1 MKYKYNIKNLDC
13 ANCAK
18 KIEETLNKDKNIK
31 SASVNFAKQTVT
43 VETNISDPFNYVKD
57 IVEKIE
63 PDAILSKEEI
73 KETKNKDIYRIL
85 LGAFL
90 GILGIIIKAP
100 KYLSMILI
108 LLAYIILLYRT
119 LTTAIKQLRN
129 KTINENFLVTI
140 STIGAYLLGETHEGL
155 MVIFLY
161 EIGKMLES
169 KAVNKSR
176 NSVAELMN
184 IKEETS
190 NLKDNNK
197 IKVVPTTEIK
207 VGDIIVVKEGERV
220 PLDGIVVKGETMLDT
235 SALTGESLP
244 VSVSTGDNVLSGSI
258 NKGGILEI
266 KVSSIYKDS
275 TVNKI
280 LELVENAT
288 ERKTKVETIVSKYSS
303 KYTIGVII
311 IAILTALFLPLFT
324 NMTYTESIYKGLTIL
339 VISCPCAIAIS
350 IPLSYFSGIGA
361 ASKEGILI
369 KGSNYLDSIKDIKEI
384 VFDKTG
390 TITTGEFY
398 ISKINIHD
406 KKYTEDQIMKIF
418 AGGESLSNHPI
429 AKSVLKNYTKEI
441 NHEDIKDYKEVSGKG
456 IEFTYKKDKVRI
468 GNAKFCKNKEEN
480 SNIYLMINNSIVAD
494 LEIKDEIKKDVVNTM
509 QELKKMNI
517 NIHMFTGDT
526 KEKATEIAQ
535 QVGIDNIN
543 YSMLPSDKY
552 TYLEEIIKKKTE
564 KSIVSFVGDGINDAP
579 VLKLSDLGISMGSLG
594 TDSAIEA
601 SDVVIMNDNLEK
613 IVTAINISKK
623 TNKIIKE
630 NLIFALGVKLLVL
643 VLTLIG
649 LSTML
654 EAVFA
659 DVGVTVLCILN
670 TLRLLKNNNS
680 CNIRKS
686 NI

>member
-1 MKYKYNIKNLDC
+1 MKYKYNIKHLDC

-31 SASVNFAKQTVT
+31 SASINFAKQTVT

-90 GILGIIIKAP
+90 GILGIIIKTP

-119 LTTAIKQLRN
+119 LTTAIKQLKN

-140 STIGAYLLGETHEGL
+140 STIGSYLLGETHEGL

-288 ERKTKVETIVSKYSS
+288 ERKTKVETILSKYSS
-303 KYTIGVII
+303 KYTIGVMI

-324 NMTYTESIYKGLTIL
+324 NMTYTDSIYKGLTIL

-406 KKYTEDQIMKIF
+406 KKYTEDQIMEIF

-468 GNAKFCKNKEEN
+468 GNAKFCKVKEEN

-494 LEIKDEIKKDVVNTM
+494 LEIKDEIKKDAIKTI
-509 QELKKMNI
+509 QKLKNMNI

-526 KEKATEIAQ
+526 KEKATEIAT

-670 TLRLLKNNNS
+670 TLRLLK
-680 CNIRKS
+680 K
-686 NI
+686 

>member
-31 SASVNFAKQTVT
+31 SASINFAKQTVI

-90 GILGIIIKAP
+90 GVLGIIIKTP

-119 LTTAIKQLRN
+119 LTTAIKQLKN

-324 NMTYTESIYKGLTIL
+324 NMTYTDSIYKGLTIL

-406 KKYTEDQIMKIF
+406 KKYTEDQIMEIF

-468 GNAKFCKNKEEN
+468 GNAKFCKVKEEN

-670 TLRLLKNNNS
+670 TLRLLK
-680 CNIRKS
+680 K
-686 NI
+686 

>member
-1 MKYKYNIKNLDC
+1 MKYKYNIKDLDC

-31 SASVNFAKQTVT
+31 SASINFAKQTVI
-43 VETNISDPFNYVKD
+43 VETNISEPFNYVKD

-90 GILGIIIKAP
+90 GVLGIIIKTP

-119 LTTAIKQLRN
+119 LTTAIKQLKN

-324 NMTYTESIYKGLTIL
+324 NMTYTDSIYKGLTIL

-406 KKYTEDQIMKIF
+406 KKYTEDQIMEIF

-468 GNAKFCKNKEEN
+468 GNAKFCKVKEEN

-535 QVGIDNIN
+535 QVGIYNIN

-670 TLRLLKNNNS
+670 TLRLLK
-680 CNIRKS
+680 K
-686 NI
+686 

>member
-90 GILGIIIKAP
+90 GVLGIIIKTP

-119 LTTAIKQLRN
+119 LTTAIKQLKN

-258 NKGGILEI
+258 NKGCILEI

-324 NMTYTESIYKGLTIL
+324 NMTYTDSIYKGLTIL

-406 KKYTEDQIMKIF
+406 KKYTEDQIMEIF

-649 LSTML
+649 ISTML

>member
-1 MKYKYNIKNLDC
+1 MKYKYNIKDLDC

-31 SASVNFAKQTVT
+31 STSVNFAKQTVI

-57 IVEKIE
+57 IVKKIE

-119 LTTAIKQLRN
+119 LTIAIKQLRN

-161 EIGKMLES
+161 EIGKILES

-197 IKVVPTTEIK
+197 IKIVPTTEIK

-244 VSVSTGDNVLSGSI
+244 VSASTGDKVLSGSI
-258 NKGGILEI
+258 NKGGVLEI
-266 KVSSIYKDS
+266 KVSSLYKDS

-324 NMTYTESIYKGLTIL
+324 NMTYTDSIYKGLTIL

-406 KKYTEDQIMKIF
+406 KKYTEDQIMEIF

-543 YSMLPSDKY
+543 YSMLPNDKY
-552 TYLEEIIKKKTE
+552 TCLEKIIKNKKE

-579 VLKLSDLGISMGSLG
+579 VLKLSDLGISMGNLG

-613 IVTAINISKK
+613 IVTAIKISKK

-630 NLIFALGVKLLVL
+630 NLIFALGVKMLVL

-670 TLRLLKNNNS
+670 TLRLLK
-680 CNIRKS
+680 K
-686 NI
+686 

>member
-1 MKYKYNIKNLDC
+1 MKYKYNIKDLDC

-31 SASVNFAKQTVT
+31 SASINFAKQTVT

-90 GILGIIIKAP
+90 GILGIIIKTP

-119 LTTAIKQLRN
+119 LTTAIKQLKN

-244 VSVSTGDNVLSGSI
+244 ISVSIGDKVLSGSI
-258 NKGGILEI
+258 NKGGVLEI
-266 KVSSIYKDS
+266 KVSSLYKDS

-324 NMTYTESIYKGLTIL
+324 NMTYTDSIYKGLTIL

-406 KKYTEDQIMKIF
+406 KKYTEDQIMEIF

-441 NHEDIKDYKEVSGKG
+441 NHEDIKDYKEVSGNG

-494 LEIKDEIKKDVVNTM
+494 LEIKDEIKKDVVNTI
-509 QELKKMNI
+509 QKLKNMNI

-670 TLRLLKNNNS
+670 TLRLLK
-680 CNIRKS
+680 K
-686 NI
+686 

>member
-1 MKYKYNIKNLDC
+1 MKYKYNIKDLDC

-57 IVEKIE
+57 IVENIE

-90 GILGIIIKAP
+90 GVLGMIIKTP

-119 LTTAIKQLRN
+119 LTTAIKQLKN

-324 NMTYTESIYKGLTIL
+324 NMTYTDSIYKGLTIL

-406 KKYTEDQIMKIF
+406 KKYTEDQIMEIF

-670 TLRLLKNNNS
+670 TLRLLK
-680 CNIRKS
+680 K
-686 NI
+686 

>member
-57 IVEKIE
+57 IVENIE

-90 GILGIIIKAP
+90 GILGIIIKNP

-119 LTTAIKQLRN
+119 LTTAIKQLKN

-169 KAVNKSR
+169 KAVNKGR

-184 IKEETS
+184 IKEEIS

-244 VSVSTGDNVLSGSI
+244 ISVSIGDKVLSGSI
-258 NKGGILEI
+258 NKGGVLEI
-266 KVSSIYKDS
+266 KVSSLYKDS

-324 NMTYTESIYKGLTIL
+324 NMTYTDSIYKGLTIL

-406 KKYTEDQIMKIF
+406 KKYTEDQIMEIF

-509 QELKKMNI
+509 QELKNMNI

-535 QVGIDNIN
+535 QVGIYNIN

-670 TLRLLKNNNS
+670 TLRLLK
-680 CNIRKS
+680 K
-686 NI
+686 

>member
-324 NMTYTESIYKGLTIL
+324 NMTYTDSIYKGLTIL

-406 KKYTEDQIMKIF
+406 KKYTEDQIMEIF

-429 AKSVLKNYTKEI
+429 AKSALKNYTKEI

-509 QELKKMNI
+509 QELKNMNI

-535 QVGIDNIN
+535 QVGIYNIN

>member
-1 MKYKYNIKNLDC
+1 MKYKYNIKDLDC

-31 SASVNFAKQTVT
+31 SASINFAKQTVI

-90 GILGIIIKAP
+90 GVLGIIIKAP

-119 LTTAIKQLRN
+119 LTTAIKQLKN

-184 IKEETS
+184 IKEEIS

-244 VSVSTGDNVLSGSI
+244 ISVSIGDKVLSGSI
-258 NKGGILEI
+258 NKGGVLEI

-324 NMTYTESIYKGLTIL
+324 NMTYTDSIYKGLTIL

-406 KKYTEDQIMKIF
+406 KKYTEDQIMEIF

-480 SNIYLMINNSIVAD
+480 SNIYLMINNSLVAD

-670 TLRLLKNNNS
+670 TLRLLK
-680 CNIRKS
+680 K
-686 NI
+686 

>member
-1 MKYKYNIKNLDC
+1 MKYKYNIKHLDC

-31 SASVNFAKQTVT
+31 SASINFAKQTVT

-90 GILGIIIKAP
+90 GVLGIIIKNP

-119 LTTAIKQLRN
+119 LTTAIKQLKN

-155 MVIFLY
+155 IVIFLY

-184 IKEETS
+184 IKEEIS

-266 KVSSIYKDS
+266 KVSSLYKDS

-311 IAILTALFLPLFT
+311 IAILTALFLSLFT
-324 NMTYTESIYKGLTIL
+324 NMTYTDSIYKGLTIL

-406 KKYTEDQIMKIF
+406 KKYTEDQIMEIF

-429 AKSVLKNYTKEI
+429 AKYVLKNYTKEI

-480 SNIYLMINNSIVAD
+480 SNIYLMINNSLVAD
-494 LEIKDEIKKDVVNTM
+494 LEIKDEIKKDAIKTI
-509 QELKKMNI
+509 QKLKNMNI

-526 KEKATEIAQ
+526 KEKATEIAT

-552 TYLEEIIKKKTE
+552 TCLEKIIKKKTE
-564 KSIVSFVGDGINDAP
+564 KTIVSFVGDGINDAP

-630 NLIFALGVKLLVL
+630 NLIFALGIKLLVL

-670 TLRLLKNNNS
+670 TLRLLK
-680 CNIRKS
+680 K
-686 NI
+686 

>member
-90 GILGIIIKAP
+90 GILGIIIKTP

-119 LTTAIKQLRN
+119 LTTAIKQLKN

-244 VSVSTGDNVLSGSI
+244 ISVSIGDKVLSGSI
-258 NKGGILEI
+258 NKGGVLEI

-324 NMTYTESIYKGLTIL
+324 NMTYTDSIYKGLTIL

-406 KKYTEDQIMKIF
+406 KKYTEDQIMEIF

-441 NHEDIKDYKEVSGKG
+441 NHEDIKDYKEVSGNG

-509 QELKKMNI
+509 QELKNMNI

-535 QVGIDNIN
+535 QVGIYNIN

-670 TLRLLKNNNS
+670 TLRLLK
-680 CNIRKS
+680 K
-686 NI
+686 

>member
-57 IVEKIE
+57 IVENIE

-90 GILGIIIKAP
+90 GILGIIIKNP

-119 LTTAIKQLRN
+119 LTTAIKQLKN

-324 NMTYTESIYKGLTIL
+324 NMTYTDSIYKGLTIL

-406 KKYTEDQIMKIF
+406 KKYTEDQIMEIF
-418 AGGESLSNHPI
+418 AVGESLSNHPI

-564 KSIVSFVGDGINDAP
+564 KSIVLFVGDGINDAP

>member
-1 MKYKYNIKNLDC
+1 MKYKYNIKDLDC

-43 VETNISDPFNYVKD
+43 VETNISDSFNYVKD
-57 IVEKIE
+57 IVENIE

-90 GILGIIIKAP
+90 GILGIIIKNP

-119 LTTAIKQLRN
+119 LTTAIKQLKN

-324 NMTYTESIYKGLTIL
+324 NMTYTDSIYKGLTIL

-406 KKYTEDQIMKIF
+406 KKYTEDQIMEIF

-468 GNAKFCKNKEEN
+468 GNAKFCKVKEEN

>member
-90 GILGIIIKAP
+90 GVLGIIIKTP

-258 NKGGILEI
+258 NKGCILEI

-324 NMTYTESIYKGLTIL
+324 NMTYTDSIYKGLTIL

-406 KKYTEDQIMKIF
+406 KKYTEDQIMEIF

-429 AKSVLKNYTKEI
+429 AKSILKNYTKEI

-468 GNAKFCKNKEEN
+468 GNAKFCKVKEEN

>member
-1 MKYKYNIKNLDC
+1 MKYKYNIKDLDC

-18 KIEETLNKDKNIK
+18 KIEEILNKDKNIK
-31 SASVNFAKQTVT
+31 SASINFAKQTVT

-90 GILGIIIKAP
+90 GVLGIIIKAP

-119 LTTAIKQLRN
+119 LTTAIKQLKN

-244 VSVSTGDNVLSGSI
+244 VSVSTGDNLLSGSI
-258 NKGGILEI
+258 NKGSVLEI

-324 NMTYTESIYKGLTIL
+324 NMTYTDSIYKGLTIL

-406 KKYTEDQIMKIF
+406 KKYTEDQIMEIF

-649 LSTML
+649 ISTML

-670 TLRLLKNNNS
+670 TLRLLK
-680 CNIRKS
+680 K
-686 NI
+686 

>member
-1 MKYKYNIKNLDC
+1 MKYKYNIKDLDC

-31 SASVNFAKQTVT
+31 SASVNFAKQTVI

-57 IVEKIE
+57 IVKKIE

-90 GILGIIIKAP
+90 GVLGIIIKTP

-108 LLAYIILLYRT
+108 LLAYITLLYRT
-119 LTTAIKQLRN
+119 LTTAIKQLKN

-161 EIGKMLES
+161 EIGKILES

-184 IKEETS
+184 IKEEIS

-197 IKVVPTTEIK
+197 IKIVPTTEIK

-324 NMTYTESIYKGLTIL
+324 NMTYTDSIYKGLTIL

-406 KKYTEDQIMKIF
+406 KKYTEDQIMEIF

-480 SNIYLMINNSIVAD
+480 SNIYLMINNSLVAD

-509 QELKKMNI
+509 QELKNMNI

-613 IVTAINISKK
+613 IVTAIKISKK

-630 NLIFALGVKLLVL
+630 NLIFALGVKMLVL

-670 TLRLLKNNNS
+670 TLRLLK
-680 CNIRKS
+680 K
-686 NI
+686 

>member
-18 KIEETLNKDKNIK
+18 TLEDRLNKDKNIK

-90 GILGIIIKAP
+90 GVLGIIIKTP

-155 MVIFLY
+155 MVILLY

-324 NMTYTESIYKGLTIL
+324 NMTYTDSIYKGLTIL

-406 KKYTEDQIMKIF
+406 KKYTEDQIMEIF

-509 QELKKMNI
+509 QELKNMNI

-526 KEKATEIAQ
+526 KEKTTEIAQ
-535 QVGIDNIN
+535 QVGIYNIN

>member
-1 MKYKYNIKNLDC
+1 MKYKYNIKDLDC

-31 SASVNFAKQTVT
+31 SASINFAKQTVT

-90 GILGIIIKAP
+90 GVLGIIIKAP

-119 LTTAIKQLRN
+119 LTTAIKQLKN

-184 IKEETS
+184 IKEEIS

-324 NMTYTESIYKGLTIL
+324 NMTYTDSIYKGLTIL

-406 KKYTEDQIMKIF
+406 KKYTEDQIMEIF

-480 SNIYLMINNSIVAD
+480 SNIYLMINNSLVAD

-670 TLRLLKNNNS
+670 TLRLLK
-680 CNIRKS
+680 K
-686 NI
+686 

>member
-1 MKYKYNIKNLDC
+1 MKYKYNIKDLDC

-31 SASVNFAKQTVT
+31 SASINFAKQTVI

-90 GILGIIIKAP
+90 GVLGIIIKAP

-119 LTTAIKQLRN
+119 LTTAIKQLKN

-184 IKEETS
+184 IKEEIS

-324 NMTYTESIYKGLTIL
+324 NMTYTDSIYKGLTIL

-406 KKYTEDQIMKIF
+406 KKYTEDQIMEIF

-552 TYLEEIIKKKTE
+552 TYLEKIIKKKTE

-670 TLRLLKNNNS
+670 TLRLLK
-680 CNIRKS
+680 K
-686 NI
+686 

>member
-31 SASVNFAKQTVT
+31 STSVNFAKQTVT

-90 GILGIIIKAP
+90 GILGIIIKTP

-119 LTTAIKQLRN
+119 LTTAIKQLKN

-184 IKEETS
+184 IKEEIS

-324 NMTYTESIYKGLTIL
+324 NMTYTDSIYKGLTIL

-406 KKYTEDQIMKIF
+406 KKYTEDQIMEIF

-429 AKSVLKNYTKEI
+429 AKSILKNYTKEI

-480 SNIYLMINNSIVAD
+480 SNIYLMINNSLVAD
-494 LEIKDEIKKDVVNTM
+494 LEIKDEIKKDAIKTI
-509 QELKKMNI
+509 QKLKNMNI

-564 KSIVSFVGDGINDAP
+564 KTIVSFVGDGINDAP

-649 LSTML
+649 ISTML

-670 TLRLLKNNNS
+670 TLRLLK
-680 CNIRKS
+680 K
-686 NI
+686 

>member
-1 MKYKYNIKNLDC
+1 MKYKYNIKDLDC

-31 SASVNFAKQTVT
+31 SASINFAKQTVT

-90 GILGIIIKAP
+90 GMLGIIIKAP

-161 EIGKMLES
+161 EIGKILES

-184 IKEETS
+184 IKEEIS

-220 PLDGIVVKGETMLDT
+220 PLDGIVVKGKTMLDT

-244 VSVSTGDNVLSGSI
+244 VSVSIGDKVLSGSI
-258 NKGGILEI
+258 NKGGVLEI

-324 NMTYTESIYKGLTIL
+324 NMTYTDSIYKGLTIL

-406 KKYTEDQIMKIF
+406 KKYTEDQIMEIF

-480 SNIYLMINNSIVAD
+480 SNIYLMINNSLVAD

-670 TLRLLKNNNS
+670 TLRLLK
-680 CNIRKS
+680 K
-686 NI
+686 

>member
-1 MKYKYNIKNLDC
+1 MKYKYNIKHLDC

-31 SASVNFAKQTVT
+31 SASINFAKQTVT

-90 GILGIIIKAP
+90 GILGIIIKTP

-119 LTTAIKQLRN
+119 LTTAIKQLKN

-155 MVIFLY
+155 MVIFSY

-184 IKEETS
+184 IKEEIS

-311 IAILTALFLPLFT
+311 IAILTALFLSLFT
-324 NMTYTESIYKGLTIL
+324 NMTYTDSIYKGLTIL

-369 KGSNYLDSIKDIKEI
+369 KGSNYLDSIKDIREI

-406 KKYTEDQIMKIF
+406 KKYTEDQIMEIF

-429 AKSVLKNYTKEI
+429 AKYVLKNYTKEI

-468 GNAKFCKNKEEN
+468 GNAKFCKVKEEN
-480 SNIYLMINNSIVAD
+480 SNIYLMINNSLVAD
-494 LEIKDEIKKDVVNTM
+494 LEIKDEIKKDAIKTI
-509 QELKKMNI
+509 QKLKNMNI

-543 YSMLPSDKY
+543 YSMLPNDKY
-552 TYLEEIIKKKTE
+552 TCLEKIIKNKKE
-564 KSIVSFVGDGINDAP
+564 KTIVSFVGDGINDAP

-630 NLIFALGVKLLVL
+630 NLIFALGIKLLVL

-670 TLRLLKNNNS
+670 TLRLLK
-680 CNIRKS
+680 K
-686 NI
+686 

>member
-18 KIEETLNKDKNIK
+18 KIEENLNKDKNIK
-31 SASVNFAKQTVT
+31 SASINFAKQTVT

-90 GILGIIIKAP
+90 GILGIIIKNP
-100 KYLSMILI
+100 KYLNMILI

-324 NMTYTESIYKGLTIL
+324 NMTYTDSIYKGLTIL

-406 KKYTEDQIMKIF
+406 KKYTEDQIMEIF

-468 GNAKFCKNKEEN
+468 GNAKFCKVKEEN

>member
-324 NMTYTESIYKGLTIL
+324 NMTYTDSIYKGLTIL

-369 KGSNYLDSIKDIKEI
+369 KGSNFLDSIKDIKEI

-406 KKYTEDQIMKIF
+406 KKYTEDQIMEIF

>member
-1 MKYKYNIKNLDC
+1 MKYKYNIKDLDC

-31 SASVNFAKQTVT
+31 SASINFAKQTVT

-90 GILGIIIKAP
+90 GVLGIIIKVP

-119 LTTAIKQLRN
+119 LTTAIKQLKN

-184 IKEETS
+184 IKEEIS

-324 NMTYTESIYKGLTIL
+324 NMTYTDSIYKGLTIL

-369 KGSNYLDSIKDIKEI
+369 KGSNYLDSIKDINEI

-406 KKYTEDQIMKIF
+406 KKYTEDQIMEIF

-649 LSTML
+649 ISTML

-670 TLRLLKNNNS
+670 TLRLLK
-680 CNIRKS
+680 K
-686 NI
+686 

>member
-1 MKYKYNIKNLDC
+1 MKYKYNIKDLDC

-31 SASVNFAKQTVT
+31 SASINFAKQTVT

-90 GILGIIIKAP
+90 GVLGIIIKAP

-119 LTTAIKQLRN
+119 LTTAIKQLKN

-184 IKEETS
+184 IKEEIS

-244 VSVSTGDNVLSGSI
+244 ISVSIGDKVLSGSI
-258 NKGGILEI
+258 NKGGVLEI
-266 KVSSIYKDS
+266 KVSSLYKDS

-324 NMTYTESIYKGLTIL
+324 NMTYTDSIYKGLTIL

-406 KKYTEDQIMKIF
+406 KKYTEDQIMEIF

-480 SNIYLMINNSIVAD
+480 SNIYLMINNSLVAD

-552 TYLEEIIKKKTE
+552 TYLEEIIQKKTE

-670 TLRLLKNNNS
+670 TLRLLK
-680 CNIRKS
+680 K
-686 NI
+686 

>member
-1 MKYKYNIKNLDC
+1 MKYKYNIKHLDC

-31 SASVNFAKQTVT
+31 STSVNFAKQTVI

-90 GILGIIIKAP
+90 GVLGIIIKNP

-119 LTTAIKQLRN
+119 LTTAIKQLKN

-155 MVIFLY
+155 IVIFLY

-184 IKEETS
+184 IKEEIS

-266 KVSSIYKDS
+266 KVSSLYKDS

-311 IAILTALFLPLFT
+311 IAILTALFLSLFT
-324 NMTYTESIYKGLTIL
+324 NMTYTDSIYKGLTIL

-406 KKYTEDQIMKIF
+406 KKYTEDQIMEIF

-429 AKSVLKNYTKEI
+429 AKYVLKNYTKEI

-468 GNAKFCKNKEEN
+468 GNAKFCKVKEEN
-480 SNIYLMINNSIVAD
+480 SNIYLMINNSLVAD
-494 LEIKDEIKKDVVNTM
+494 LEIKDEIKKDAIKTI
-509 QELKKMNI
+509 QKLKNMNI

-526 KEKATEIAQ
+526 KEKATEIAT

-552 TYLEEIIKKKTE
+552 TCLEKIIKKKTE
-564 KSIVSFVGDGINDAP
+564 KTIVSFVGDGINDAP

-630 NLIFALGVKLLVL
+630 NLIFALGIKLLVL

-649 LSTML
+649 ISTML

-670 TLRLLKNNNS
+670 TLRLLK
-680 CNIRKS
+680 K
-686 NI
+686 

>member
-57 IVEKIE
+57 IVENIE
-63 PDAILSKEEI
+63 PNAILSKEEI

-90 GILGIIIKAP
+90 GVLGIIIKAP

-119 LTTAIKQLRN
+119 LTTAIKQLKN

-184 IKEETS
+184 IKEEIS
-190 NLKDNNK
+190 NLKDNSK

-324 NMTYTESIYKGLTIL
+324 NMTYTDSIYKGLTIL

-406 KKYTEDQIMKIF
+406 KKYTEDQIMEIF

-494 LEIKDEIKKDVVNTM
+494 LEIKDEIKKDAIKTI
-509 QELKKMNI
+509 QKLKNMNI

-670 TLRLLKNNNS
+670 TLRLLK
-680 CNIRKS
+680 K
-686 NI
+686 

>member
-90 GILGIIIKAP
+90 GILGIIIKTP

-119 LTTAIKQLRN
+119 LTTAIKQLKN

-324 NMTYTESIYKGLTIL
+324 NMTYTDSIYKGLTIL

-406 KKYTEDQIMKIF
+406 KKYTEDQIMEIF

-670 TLRLLKNNNS
+670 TLRLLK
-680 CNIRKS
+680 K
-686 NI
+686 

>member
-1 MKYKYNIKNLDC
+1 MKYKYNIKDLDC

-31 SASVNFAKQTVT
+31 SASVNFAKQTVI

-57 IVEKIE
+57 IVKKIE

-119 LTTAIKQLRN
+119 LTTAIKQLKN

-258 NKGGILEI
+258 NKVGILEI

-324 NMTYTESIYKGLTIL
+324 NMTYTDSIYKGLTIL

-350 IPLSYFSGIGA
+350 IPLSYFSGIGV

-406 KKYTEDQIMKIF
+406 KKYTEDQIMEIF

-468 GNAKFCKNKEEN
+468 GNAKFCKVKEEN

-494 LEIKDEIKKDVVNTM
+494 LEIKDEIKKDVVNTI
-509 QELKKMNI
+509 QKLKNMNI

-670 TLRLLKNNNS
+670 TLRLLK
-680 CNIRKS
+680 K
-686 NI
+686 

>member
-31 SASVNFAKQTVT
+31 SASVNFAKQTVI

-90 GILGIIIKAP
+90 GILGIIIKTP

-119 LTTAIKQLRN
+119 LTTAIKQLKN

-207 VGDIIVVKEGERV
+207 VGNIIVVKEGERV

-244 VSVSTGDNVLSGSI
+244 ASVSIGDKVLSGSI

-288 ERKTKVETIVSKYSS
+288 ERKTKVETIVLKYSS

-324 NMTYTESIYKGLTIL
+324 NMTYTDSIYKGLTIL

-406 KKYTEDQIMKIF
+406 KKYTEDQIMEIF

-441 NHEDIKDYKEVSGKG
+441 NHEDIKDYKEVSGNG

-494 LEIKDEIKKDVVNTM
+494 LEIKDEIKKDVVNTI
-509 QELKKMNI
+509 QKLKNMNI

-670 TLRLLKNNNS
+670 TLRLLK
-680 CNIRKS
+680 K
-686 NI
+686 

>member
-1 MKYKYNIKNLDC
+1 MKYKYNIKDLDC

-31 SASVNFAKQTVT
+31 STSVNFAKQTVI

-57 IVEKIE
+57 IVKKIE

-119 LTTAIKQLRN
+119 LTIAIKQLRN

-161 EIGKMLES
+161 EIGKILES

-184 IKEETS
+184 IKEEIS

-197 IKVVPTTEIK
+197 IKIVPTTEIK

-244 VSVSTGDNVLSGSI
+244 VSASIGDKVLSGSI
-258 NKGGILEI
+258 NKGGVLEI
-266 KVSSIYKDS
+266 KVSSLYKDS

-324 NMTYTESIYKGLTIL
+324 NMTYTDSIYKGLTIL

-406 KKYTEDQIMKIF
+406 KKYTEDQIMEIF

-543 YSMLPSDKY
+543 YSMLPNDKY
-552 TYLEEIIKKKTE
+552 TCLEKIIKNKKE

-579 VLKLSDLGISMGSLG
+579 VLKLSDLGISMGNLG

-613 IVTAINISKK
+613 IVTAIKISKK

-630 NLIFALGVKLLVL
+630 NLIFALGVKMLVL

-670 TLRLLKNNNS
+670 TLRLLK
-680 CNIRKS
+680 K
-686 NI
+686 

>member
-1 MKYKYNIKNLDC
+1 MKYKYNIKDLDC

-57 IVEKIE
+57 IVENIE

-90 GILGIIIKAP
+90 GILGIIIKTP

-119 LTTAIKQLRN
+119 LTTAIKQLKN

-244 VSVSTGDNVLSGSI
+244 ISVSIGDKVLSGSI
-258 NKGGILEI
+258 NKGGVLEI
-266 KVSSIYKDS
+266 KVSSLYKDS

-324 NMTYTESIYKGLTIL
+324 NMTYTDSIYKGLTIL

-390 TITTGEFY
+390 TITTGKFY

-406 KKYTEDQIMKIF
+406 KKYTEDQIMEIF

-441 NHEDIKDYKEVSGKG
+441 NHEDIKDYKEVSGNG

-480 SNIYLMINNSIVAD
+480 SNIYLMINNSLVAD
-494 LEIKDEIKKDVVNTM
+494 LEIKDEIKKDVVNTI
-509 QELKKMNI
+509 QKLKNMNI

-552 TYLEEIIKKKTE
+552 TCLEEIIKKKTE

-649 LSTML
+649 ISTML

-670 TLRLLKNNNS
+670 TLRLLK
-680 CNIRKS
+680 K
-686 NI
+686 

>member
-57 IVEKIE
+57 IVENIE
-63 PDAILSKEEI
+63 PNAILSKEEI

-90 GILGIIIKAP
+90 GVLGIIIKAP

-119 LTTAIKQLRN
+119 LTTAIKQLKN

-184 IKEETS
+184 IKEEIS

-324 NMTYTESIYKGLTIL
+324 NMTYTDSIYKGLTIL

-406 KKYTEDQIMKIF
+406 KKYTEDQIMEIF

-494 LEIKDEIKKDVVNTM
+494 LEIKDEIKKDAIKTI
-509 QELKKMNI
+509 QKLKNMNI

>member
-43 VETNISDPFNYVKD
+43 VETNISDPLNYVKD

-90 GILGIIIKAP
+90 GVLGIIIKTP

-119 LTTAIKQLRN
+119 LTTAIKQLKN

-258 NKGGILEI
+258 NKGCILEI

-324 NMTYTESIYKGLTIL
+324 NMTYTDSIYKGLTIL

-406 KKYTEDQIMKIF
+406 KKYTEDQIMEIF

-468 GNAKFCKNKEEN
+468 GNAKFCKVKEEN

-494 LEIKDEIKKDVVNTM
+494 LEIKDEIKKDAIKTI
-509 QELKKMNI
+509 QKLKNMNI

-670 TLRLLKNNNS
+670 TLRLLK
-680 CNIRKS
+680 K
-686 NI
+686 

>member
-31 SASVNFAKQTVT
+31 STSVNFAKQTVI

-90 GILGIIIKAP
+90 GVLGIIIKNP

-119 LTTAIKQLRN
+119 LTTAIKQLKN

-288 ERKTKVETIVSKYSS
+288 ERKTKVETILSKYSS
-303 KYTIGVII
+303 KYTIGVMI

-324 NMTYTESIYKGLTIL
+324 NMTYTDSIYKGLTIL

-406 KKYTEDQIMKIF
+406 KKYTEDQIMEIF

-468 GNAKFCKNKEEN
+468 GNAKFCKVKEEN

-494 LEIKDEIKKDVVNTM
+494 LEIKDEIKKDVVKTM
-509 QELKKMNI
+509 LELKKMNI

-552 TYLEEIIKKKTE
+552 TYLEEIIKKKAE

-670 TLRLLKNNNS
+670 TLRLLK
-680 CNIRKS
+680 K
-686 NI
+686 

>member
-31 SASVNFAKQTVT
+31 SASVNFAKQTVI

-90 GILGIIIKAP
+90 GVLGIIIKTP

-119 LTTAIKQLRN
+119 LTTAIKQLKN

-220 PLDGIVVKGETMLDT
+220 PLDGIVVNGETMLDT

-244 VSVSTGDNVLSGSI
+244 VSVSIGDKVLSGSI
-258 NKGGILEI
+258 NKGGVLEI
-266 KVSSIYKDS
+266 KVSSLYKDS

-311 IAILTALFLPLFT
+311 IAILTALFPPLFT
-324 NMTYTESIYKGLTIL
+324 NMTYTDSIYKGLTIL

-406 KKYTEDQIMKIF
+406 KKYTEDQIMEIF

-670 TLRLLKNNNS
+670 TLRLLK
-680 CNIRKS
+680 K
-686 NI
+686 

>member
-57 IVEKIE
+57 IVENIE

-90 GILGIIIKAP
+90 GILGIIIKNP

-119 LTTAIKQLRN
+119 LTTAIKQLKN

-324 NMTYTESIYKGLTIL
+324 NVTYTESIYKGLTIL

-406 KKYTEDQIMKIF
+406 KKYTEDQIMEIF

-468 GNAKFCKNKEEN
+468 GNAKFCKVKEEN
-480 SNIYLMINNSIVAD
+480 SNIYLMINNSLVAD

-670 TLRLLKNNNS
+670 TLRLLK
-680 CNIRKS
+680 K
-686 NI
+686 

>member
-43 VETNISDPFNYVKD
+43 VETNISAPFNYVKD
-57 IVEKIE
+57 IVENIE
-63 PDAILSKEEI
+63 PNAILSKEEI

-90 GILGIIIKAP
+90 GALGIIIKTP

-119 LTTAIKQLRN
+119 LTTAIKQLKN

-184 IKEETS
+184 IKEEIS

-324 NMTYTESIYKGLTIL
+324 NMTYTDSIYKGLTIL

-398 ISKINIHD
+398 ISKINIQD
-406 KKYTEDQIMKIF
+406 KKYTEDQIMEIF

-494 LEIKDEIKKDVVNTM
+494 LEIKDEIKKDTIKTI
-509 QELKKMNI
+509 QKLKNMNI

-649 LSTML
+649 ISTML

-670 TLRLLKNNNS
+670 TLRLLK
-680 CNIRKS
+680 K
-686 NI
+686 